1 VTTPPPTSYLADTH
15 ILIWA
20 LNDPDR
26 LSAAVTAIVTD
37 ETAAVFFSPVNL
49 WEIAITY
56 GLGKLDLA
64 GHTPEDVL
72 AALVESAFVERPLTA
87 ATAASS
93 HRLPRLHK
101 DPFDRLLVW
110 DAIQGGLVLLSAD
123 ATVDAYADFGLRV
136 VH

>member
-1 VTTPPPTSYLADTH
+1 MTTSPPTGYLADTH

-26 LSAAVTAIVTD
+26 LSPAVAAILAD
-37 ETAAVFFSPVNL
+37 ESAAVFFSPVNL
-49 WEIAITY
+49 WEIAVKH

-72 AALVESAFVERPLTA
+72 TALVESSFVERPLTA

-93 HRLPRLHK
+93 HRLPRHHK
-101 DPFDRLLVW
+101 DPFDRLLIW
-110 DAIQGGLVLLSAD
+110 DAIQGGVTLLSAD
-123 ATVDAYADFGLRV
+123 AAVDAYIDSGLRV